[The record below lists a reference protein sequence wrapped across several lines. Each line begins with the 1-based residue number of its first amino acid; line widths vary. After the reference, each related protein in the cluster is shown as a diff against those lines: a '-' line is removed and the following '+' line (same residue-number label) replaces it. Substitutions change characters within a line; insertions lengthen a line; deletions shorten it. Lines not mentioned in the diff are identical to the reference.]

1 MDSDDNDFMYDEDE
15 LSDPEDDQDD
25 FDISCDVEAA
35 GEPSAKRH
43 MKDEDEFSY
52 DSLTPES
59 IVVTMKKSID
69 EVNSV
74 FEVAILNYFHHL
86 ISSFMTVRTCKL
98 FCSICIIMTWN
109 SNK

>member
-1 MDSDDNDFMYDEDE
+1 MDSDDDNDFMYDEDE

-25 FDISCDVEAA
+25 FDISCHEVEAA

-43 MKDEDEFSY
+43 MKDEEEFSY
-52 DSLTPES
+52 DCLTPES

-74 FEVAILNYFHHL
+74 FEVFTKHLSSLSFFVFIHITFTCLNQL
-86 ISSFMTVRTCKL
+86 I
-98 FCSICIIMTWN
+98 
-109 SNK
+109 